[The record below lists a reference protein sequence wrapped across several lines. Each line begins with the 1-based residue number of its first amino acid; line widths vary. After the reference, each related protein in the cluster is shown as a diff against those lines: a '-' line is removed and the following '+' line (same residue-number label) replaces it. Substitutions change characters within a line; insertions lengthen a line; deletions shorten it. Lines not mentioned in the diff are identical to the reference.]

1 MADYLTLQ
9 KRARAEFTV
18 NKSRF
23 IGTAAPVCSNEE
35 ALAFVNEIRKE
46 FPDARHNV
54 FAYAVREPEYARFS
68 DDGEPSGT
76 AGKPVLDVLRAT
88 ARPLTDAV
96 IVVTRYFGGILLG
109 TGGLVRAYSEGA
121 RIAVEAAGIVKMCQC
136 TVFDVSVPYNYYER
150 FSRLIEAHGGVT
162 EQTDFADAVR
172 FILRLPVGRA
182 GAFAA
187 AATDLTN
194 GAVAALSVGEKY
206 DAFPLGEGE

>member
-9 KRARAEFTV
+9 KKARAEFTV

-23 IGTAAPVCSNEE
+23 IGTASPVSSNEE
-35 ALAFVNEIRKE
+35 ALSFVAAVRKE

-121 RIAVEAAGIVKMCQC
+121 KIAVEAAGVVKMCAC
-136 TVFDVSVPYNYYER
+136 TVFDLSVPYNYYER
-150 FSRLIEAHGGVT
+150 IMRLVADFDGILEN
-162 EQTDFADAVR
+162 TDFADAVI
-172 FILRLPVGRA
+172 FTFRLPVSRVEPFRKA
-182 GAFAA
+182 
-187 AATDLTN
+187 LTELSN
-194 GAVAALSVGEKY
+194 GALTPLVTGEKY
-206 DAFPLGEGE
+206 DAFPTETEI